1 MALRGAERPTGDGI
15 AAGLNWTRTSA
26 RGAPCAGF
34 FLARNPG
41 ADVGMSTMRWSW
53 GTAVFALGLAAGGG
67 AHAADGAD
75 LVDAIAKGK
84 PILEFRP
91 RYETVDQANLGR
103 DAEAFTLRTHLGWET
118 AAWNGFKALI
128 EFEDVGQLGS
138 EHYNT
143 TINGKTAYPIVA
155 DPDVTEVNRAQIT
168 WTPTKA
174 FTATLGR
181 QRVNLDDQR
190 FIGSVGWRQDEQT
203 LDAVR
208 GDFTFGKLKA
218 TYLYIGQVNRIY
230 AEALDW
236 DSDSHALNATYGFS
250 DALKVQGFLYAL
262 QFKQAPANSTKTWGV
277 RATGALKLAPFK
289 LAYAASYA
297 RQTDYRNNPGNF
309 GLDYW
314 MGEAAATYDIYTVKV
329 NYESLAG
336 DGKRGFA
343 TPLATLHAFQ
353 GWADVFL
360 TTPARGIDDANVSL
374 SIKPKLKLAHLS
386 SLELFVRHH
395 DFSYQQG
402 SGSLGTEWDAQVSAS
417 FTKQLTGLVK
427 YADYDGVA
435 GFPSRRK
442 LWLGLEFKL

>member
-1 MALRGAERPTGDGI
+1 MKLSLGAAVAALT
-15 AAGLNWTRTSA
+15 
-26 RGAPCAGF
+26 
-34 FLARNPG
+34 
-41 ADVGMSTMRWSW
+41 
-53 GTAVFALGLAAGGG
+53 LAAGGA
-67 AHAADGAD
+67 AHAADTGD
-75 LVDAIAKGK
+75 LVEAIAKGK

-91 RYETVDQANLGR
+91 RYENVDQANLAR
-103 DAEAFTLRTHLGWET
+103 DAEAFTLRTRLGWET
-118 AAWNGFKALI
+118 ASWNGFKALI
-128 EFEDVGQLGS
+128 EFEDVRQLGS

-143 TINGKTAYPIVA
+143 TINGKTTFPIIA

-168 WTPTKA
+168 WTPNKD

-208 GDFTFGKLKA
+208 GDFTHGKFKA

-230 AEALDW
+230 GEALDW
-236 DSDSHALNATYGFS
+236 DSDSHAFNATYGFS
-250 DALKVQGFLYAL
+250 DAFKLQGFLYAF
-262 QFKQAPANSTKTWGV
+262 QFKQAPASSTKTWGL
-277 RATGALKLAPFK
+277 RATGAVKLAPFK

-297 RQTDYRNNPGNF
+297 KQTDYRNNPGDF
-309 GLDYW
+309 SLDYW

-329 NYESLAG
+329 NYESLEG

-360 TTPARGIDDANVSL
+360 TTPTRGIDDVNVSL

-386 SLELFVRHH
+386 NVELFVRHH
-395 DFSYQQG
+395 DFSFQQG
-402 SGSLGTEWDAQVSAS
+402 SGSLGTEWDAQITAN
-417 FTKQLTGLVK
+417 FTKQLTGIAKL
-427 YADYDGVA
+427 ADYDGVA

-442 LWLGLEFKL
+442 VWLGLEFKL